1 MSVWRNSILSMGRL
15 VFAISLILA
24 GLLAGGAGS
33 AAKADSFISVSTSCG
48 SNCSTLSSIT
58 ANFSDNLGTFTYP
71 VVVSGVTYQQGY
83 ANYSFFGIH
92 PIDPVC
98 YDIYLDDS
106 TALNLTKR
114 IQANYCISIDI
125 LNSSAPGFLNW
136 NDPVSG
142 QVGQSPL
149 AAGSHSISVRR
160 LWVPYYPFAPAPP
173 GTVDYVTTTYFTVVA
188 PQPDSFTASANPSSM
203 PYLGTSQVAINGALS
218 TGSSSFAVKSGNC
231 TVSGSGVAS
240 AGAGNGAC
248 VITATVAADD
258 NYLVASSDVTIP
270 MTPAAQIISFAPP
283 PSQNYAPNGTVVL
296 TATPGASTSPV
307 SFSST
312 STSVCTTG
320 GSNGATVTFVSA
332 GTCNIT
338 ASQAADSNY
347 FAAPPVNQSFTI
359 SQATQVISFT
369 APATQTYVPNATVT
383 LSATTTSG
391 LVVSYVSNSAAIC
404 SVSGNTVSI
413 LTAGSCSIT
422 ASQVGSANYTTATP
436 VTKSFTIGQAT
447 QVISFTPPATQTYVP
462 NGTVALSATGGASG
476 LPVTF
481 ASTSTGVCT
490 TGGANGATVT
500 FVTAGQCNITAS
512 QLGNTNYLAATN
524 VPQSFTISK
533 AAQTVAFTST
543 PPSNALVSGPT
554 YVAVA
559 TGGNSG
565 MPVTFTADASSAGSV
580 PLLDRR

>member
-296 TATPGASTSPV
+296 TATPGDSTSPV

-320 GSNGATVTFVSA
+320 GSNGAMVTFVSA

-369 APATQTYVPNATVT
+369 APATQTYV
-383 LSATTTSG
+383 L
-391 LVVSYVSNSAAIC
+391 
-404 SVSGNTVSI
+404 
-413 LTAGSCSIT
+413 
-422 ASQVGSANYTTATP
+422 
-436 VTKSFTIGQAT
+436 
-447 QVISFTPPATQTYVP
+447 